1 MKAGGIIVMKLQTLP
16 EMLKNSVNLYGER
29 IAFKVK
35 KEGKFEPVTYQ
46 EFYNKIEKFGTGLL
60 GIGIKKFD
68 HVGLISENRFEWI
81 ISDMAIINLRAV
93 DVPCSGTSSL
103 HDIHFKLDHSD
114 SIAAILEGE
123 KQFAEFYGIAHDLP
137 KIKHIILIDKIKLFS
152 DKEDAPEWTI
162 PIQFKEGEKI
172 SKKFLAA
179 IHYMIRNQHKI
190 FFLSE
195 KAKSFLKKYLE
206 DNIKEIIKFTKSKDD
221 PDFIRNSVLKRTIVI
236 EKKYNEIHS
245 PAIFS
250 FNEINRF
257 GEKLLA
263 KGDTRFSEIPKTAL
277 PEDLVTIIYT
287 SGTTAD
293 PKGVML
299 TNSNFMHNV
308 RVTPPVQELNEKD
321 RWLSVLPSWHIFERT
336 AEYLALG
343 TGASIAYSKPFK
355 QVLLPDLKDEKPT
368 VMCSVPRI
376 WESVYKGIL
385 DNIKKGSSFQ
395 KTIFNWAI
403 NLGEEYKKAEGILNN
418 TTPLFDR
425 AEYTLE
431 ELDQAGRIVKKLG
444 WKYGLADKL
453 VFKKIRE
460 LTGGELRFA
469 ISGGGALLEVV
480 DTFFN
485 IVRILVCEG
494 YGLTETSPVLTA
506 RNPKNRIMFTIGPPL
521 PEVEIKIVDKD
532 NYNKELPNGEM
543 GIVLTKG
550 PMVMKGYYKNEEKT
564 KEVIKDGW
572 FNTGDLGKKTYNGKY
587 LKLMG
592 RIKDTI
598 VLRGGENVEPLPLE
612 DRLKES
618 EYINM
623 VIVVGQDKPRL
634 GALIIPDFDNLTE
647 YAERENISYE
657 NTGELIKKPEI
668 IVFFQKEQKRLI
680 SKEHGFKPYETVM
693 GIALLPHEF
702 TMEAGEITETLKI
715 KRFEIH
721 KKYKE
726 EIDRICG

>member
-1 MKAGGIIVMKLQTLP
+1 MSMQTLH
-16 EMLKNSVNLYGER
+16 EMLRNSVNLYGDR
-29 IAFKVK
+29 TAFKVK
-35 KEGKFEPVTYQ
+35 KGGKFEPITYK
-46 EFYNKIEKFGTGLL
+46 EFYDKVEKFGTGLL
-60 GIGIKKFD
+60 AIGINKFD

-81 ISDMAIINLRAV
+81 ISDLAIIGLRAV
-93 DVPCSGTSSL
+93 DVPCSGASSP
-103 HDIHFKLDHSD
+103 HDIHFKLKHSD
-114 SIAAILEGE
+114 STAAILEEE
-123 KQFAEFYGIAHDLP
+123 KQFAEFYSMVHDLP
-137 KIKHIILIDKIKLFS
+137 KIKNIILIDKIKLFS
-152 DKEDAPEWTI
+152 DEEDAPEWAT
-162 PIQFKEGEKI
+162 PIQFKMEEKI

-179 IHYMIRNQHKI
+179 IHYMIRNQRKV
-190 FFLSE
+190 FFLSD
-195 KAKSFLKKYLE
+195 KAKTFLKKYLE
-206 DNIKEIIKFTKSKDD
+206 DNIDEIIKFTKSKDSA
-221 PDFIRNSVLKRTIVI
+221 DFIQNSLLKRTIVI
-236 EKKYNEIHS
+236 EKNYNEIHS

-250 FNEINRF
+250 FDEINGL

-263 KGDTRFSEIPKTAL
+263 KGDTRFSEISKTAL

-308 RVTPPVQELNEKD
+308 RVTPPTQELNEKD

-336 AEYLALG
+336 AEYLSLS
-343 TGASIAYSKPFK
+343 TGASTAYSKPFK

-368 VMCSVPRI
+368 VICSVPRV
-376 WESVYKGIL
+376 WESVYKGIM
-385 DNIKKGSSFQ
+385 DNVKKGSSLQ

-403 NLGEEYKKAEGILNN
+403 NLGRKYKNAEGILNN
-418 TTPLFDR
+418 TIPLFDR
-425 AEYTLE
+425 SEYTLE
-431 ELDQAGRIVKKLG
+431 ELAQAQRTIKRLG
-444 WKYGLADKL
+444 WKYRLADKL

-469 ISGGGALLEVV
+469 ISGGGALLEAI
-480 DTFFN
+480 DIFFN
-485 IVRILVCEG
+485 IVGIIVCEG

-506 RNPKNRIMFTIGPPL
+506 RNPKDMIMFTVGPPL

-532 NYNKELPNGEM
+532 DYDKELPNGKM
-543 GIVLTKG
+543 GIVLVKG

-587 LKLMG
+587 IQLVG

-623 VIVVGQDKPRL
+623 AIIVGQDKPRL
-634 GALIIPDFDNLTE
+634 GALIVPNFDTLTE
-647 YAERENISYE
+647 YAERENIKYE
-657 NTGELIKKPEI
+657 NTEELIKKPEI
-668 IVFFQKEQKRLI
+668 IALYQKEQKRLI

-693 GIALLPHEF
+693 GVGLLPHEF
-702 TMEAGEITETLKI
+702 TVEAGEMTETLKM
-715 KRFEIH
+715 KRFEIQ